1 MVSGSIEGDIVTL
14 SEGNTFV
21 LTDYSQPKLV
31 TAIHDSWNQSGALLG
46 KTSFVE
52 YYDSPSFCLMNS
64 NLKIALFNRILKTNL
79 STEEIDQKIQETIEY
94 FESKS
99 LPFVWQV
106 DPQSRPH
113 DLADRLEK
121 AGLVRREGTGMA
133 IEIENL
139 VVPQEPERF
148 RYERATSSKKI
159 EEYAKLLPKAYG
171 MPEFGWDFLT
181 GCITKIGVVEDF
193 QHYIG
198 YLDDKPVGTSSIIYA
213 VGVAGLYNVSTL
225 PEARGNRVGSVM
237 SAIPFADAADKGF
250 KIGILHS
257 TEMGYNVYKRLGF
270 QEICK
275 LIRYRWTPPTE

>member
-1 MVSGSIEGDIVTL
+1 VTL
-14 SEGNTFV
+14 SEGTTFI
-21 LTDYSQPKLV
+21 LSDYSQPKLV
-31 TAIHDSWNQSGALLG
+31 TAIHDSWNQAVALVG

-121 AGLVRREGTGMA
+121 AGLVRSDGTGMA
-133 IEIENL
+133 IEIENM

-148 RYERATSSKKI
+148 RYERVTSPKQV

-171 MPEFGWDFLT
+171 MPEFGWDFFT
-181 GCITKIGVVEDF
+181 GLFTKIGVIEDF

-198 YLDDKPVGTSSIIYA
+198 YLDDVPVSTSSILYA
-213 VGVAGLYNVSTL
+213 VGVAGLYNVATL

-237 SAIPFADAADKGF
+237 SAVPFADAADRGY

-257 TEMGYNVYKRLGF
+257 SKMGYNVYKRLGF

-275 LIRYRWTPPTE
+275 LIRYQWNPPGE

>member
-1 MVSGSIEGDIVTL
+1 MTL
-14 SEGNTFV
+14 NEGNTFV

-31 TAIHDSWNQSGALLG
+31 TTIHDSWNQCAAILG
-46 KTSFVE
+46 KTSFDE

-64 NLKIALFNRILKTNL
+64 NLNIPLFNRILKTNL
-79 STEEIDQKIQETIEY
+79 STEEIDQKIQETIDY

-99 LPFVWQV
+99 LPFYWQV
-106 DPQSRPH
+106 DPQSRPK

-121 AGLVRREGTGMA
+121 AGLELRESPGMA

-139 VVPQEPERF
+139 VVPQEPEGF
-148 RYERATSSKKI
+148 RYERATTPEKI
-159 EEYAKLLPKAYG
+159 EEYAKFLPKAYG

-181 GCITKIGVVEDF
+181 GCIIKVGVVENF

-198 YLDDKPVGTSSIIYA
+198 YLDDKPVGTSSIFYA
-213 VGVAGLYNVSTL
+213 VGVAGLYNVATL
-225 PEARGNRVGSVM
+225 PEARGKGVGSVM
-237 SAIPFADAADKGF
+237 SAVPFADAHKKGY

-257 TEMGYNVYKRLGF
+257 TEMGYNVYRRLGF

-275 LIRYRWTPPTE
+275 LIRYRWNPLAE

>member
-1 MVSGSIEGDIVTL
+1 VTL
-14 SEGNTFV
+14 NEGNAFI
-21 LTDYSQPKLV
+21 LSEYSQPKLI
-31 TAIHDSWNQSGALLG
+31 TAIHDSWNQCAALLG
-46 KTSFVE
+46 KTSFDE
-52 YYDSPSFCLMNS
+52 YYDSPRFCLMNS

-79 STEEIDQKIQETIEY
+79 STEEIDQKIQETIDY

-99 LPFVWQV
+99 LPFYWQV
-106 DPQSRPH
+106 DPQSRPK

-121 AGLVRREGTGMA
+121 AGLERRESPGMA

-139 VVPQEPERF
+139 VVPQEPEGF
-148 RYERATSSKKI
+148 RYERATSPEKI
-159 EEYAKLLPKAYG
+159 EEYAKLLVKAYG

-181 GCITKIGVVEDF
+181 GCINNIGVVEDF

-198 YLDDKPVGTSSIIYA
+198 YLDDKPVGTSSVLYG

-225 PEARGNRVGSVM
+225 PEARGNRVGSIMFAV
-237 SAIPFADAADKGF
+237 PYADAADRGY

-257 TEMGYNVYKRLGF
+257 SPMGYNMYRRLGF

-275 LIRYRWTPPTE
+275 LIRYRWNPLSVD